1 MILGVGVDVV
11 DVAAFREQLA
21 DAASRFATGVFTIGE
36 RQAAASRASGDAAR
50 HLAAR
55 FAAKEAFVKA
65 WSTAR
70 FGRPPAW
77 RAIDLRSIEVI
88 QDAWGRPALRFDDA
102 LSEALRAAAP
112 WRAHVSLSHDGAVA
126 IATVLL
132 EGAGPLD

>member
-70 FGRPPAW
+70 FGRPPGANHSVVCGPVMKSSAALW
-77 RAIDLRSIEVI
+77 RPVALETS
-88 QDAWGRPALRFDDA
+88 RP
-102 LSEALRAAAP
+102 LSNPCRDHRA
-112 WRAHVSLSHDGAVA
+112 
-126 IATVLL
+126 
-132 EGAGPLD
+132 